1 MANTVTL
8 DGRLGKDAEKR
19 GNDSGPVAFS
29 ICHNKS
35 KKDKIT
41 GEWEKEPHWF
51 DVIAW
56 GYLRDKALTLRKGD
70 LVVVSG
76 RLETSSYEKDGVKRT
91 SVQVVADS
99 VGVVPRTDA
108 AATEEPDW

>member
-35 KKDKIT
+35 KKDESQRI
-41 GEWEKEPHWF
+41 
-51 DVIAW
+51 
-56 GYLRDKALTLRKGD
+56 
-70 LVVVSG
+70 
-76 RLETSSYEKDGVKRT
+76 
-91 SVQVVADS
+91 
-99 VGVVPRTDA
+99 
-108 AATEEPDW
+108 